1 MKKIICIIFS
11 IFVVC
16 LSVMPIYAAGEANN
30 QFNIIDNADVLTD
43 AQETSLNDKL
53 TAFRDSNKFDVV
65 IVTSTGVL
73 PDERMAYA
81 DDFYDYNNYGYGKN
95 RDGVLL
101 LVNIGTDGVY
111 SEGNSWISTCG
122 KGIKYVNDEKIAEIG
137 RNLTPLLVSGNYDE
151 ALNLFPALVKADI
164 SENIRKSI
172 TFIIVFTVIVSAIS
186 AFLYGSNLKKKL
198 HTVEEA
204 AEADEYIRNDSLRI
218 TRSYDHFLYANV
230 TMVKRESSNNS
241 STHTSS
247 SGTTH
252 GGGGF

>member
-1 MKKIICIIFS
+1 MKKIFCIMFS

-16 LSVMPIYAAGEANN
+16 LSAVPAFAEVTNTFGYVS
-30 QFNIIDNADVLTD
+30 DKADVLTD
-43 AQETSLNDKL
+43 AQEKELNDKL
-53 TAFRDSNKFDVV
+53 TDFREKNKFDVV

-101 LVNIGTDGVY
+101 LVNIGTDGIY
-111 SEGNSWISTCG
+111 TEGNSWVSTCG
-122 KGIKYVNDEKIAEIG
+122 KGIKYISDEKIAAIG
-137 RNLTPLLVSGNYDE
+137 RELTPLLISGSYND
-151 ALNLFPALVKADI
+151 ALNLFPDLVKADI
-164 SENIRKSI
+164 SASIRRSCI
-172 TFIIVFTVIVSAIS
+172 FIIVFTVIVSVIS
-186 AFLYGSNLKKKL
+186 AFLYGAGLKKKL

-230 TMVKRESSNNS
+230 TRVKRESSNNS